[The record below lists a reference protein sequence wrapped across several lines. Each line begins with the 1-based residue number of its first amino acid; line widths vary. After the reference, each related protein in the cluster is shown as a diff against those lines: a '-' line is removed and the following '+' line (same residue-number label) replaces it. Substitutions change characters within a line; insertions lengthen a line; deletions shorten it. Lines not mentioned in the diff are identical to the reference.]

1 MEKLHGIDISEFNGN
16 IDFKKVKKEVD
27 FIYIRAT
34 YGRFG
39 IDKRFKEYV
48 KGCIENEIPFGFY
61 YYSYAV
67 DLQTAEA
74 EVKFFLEQI
83 KEFKEEMTY
92 PAMIDMEDSDGYKKD
107 HGNPTKE
114 MLSDICILASE
125 KIAENN
131 ISPIIYASADWFKN
145 RLDEE
150 KLAGFMKWI
159 AWWGT
164 KEENIDSKKYSI
176 WQYSSKGE
184 INGIK
189 GKVDLDYS
197 FVNFKLL
204 KEYVKN
210 ISKINL
216 IKSKTLLNDLEI
228 QYISCYKW
236 GQDLINKL
244 YDNLDKEKIKFNDK
258 YDYDKKLKAVGK
270 FFNLEVKTINYLHLF
285 IHSEDMILKLY
296 KYISSE
302 NVIEILDD
310 EKA

>member
-1 MEKLHGIDISEFNGN
+1 MEKLKGIDISEFNGE

-39 IDKRFKEYV
+39 IDKRFKEYAEE
-48 KGCIENEIPFGFY
+48 CIKNEIPFGFY

-67 DLQTAEA
+67 DLETAEA

-83 KEFKEEMTY
+83 KDYKEEMTF
-92 PAMIDMEDSDGYKKD
+92 PAMIDMEDADGYKYN
-107 HGNPTKE
+107 HGKPSKE
-114 MLSDICILASE
+114 MLSDICILACE

-145 RLDEE
+145 RLDSE
-150 KLAGFMKWI
+150 KLVGFMKWI
-159 AWWGT
+159 AWWNA
-164 KEENIDSKKYSI
+164 EEKNINNKIYSI
-176 WQYSSKGE
+176 WQYSSKGK

-189 GKVDLDYS
+189 GNVDLDYS

-210 ISKINL
+210 ISKMNL
-216 IKSKTLLNDLEI
+216 IKSKTLLSDLEL

-236 GQDLINKL
+236 GQDLINKIYNCL
-244 YDNLDKEKIKFNDK
+244 NKEKIEFNEKF
-258 YDYDKKLKAVGK
+258 DYDKKLKAVGK
-270 FFNLEVKTINYLHLF
+270 YFGLEAKTINYLYLF
-285 IHSEDMILKLY
+285 IHSESMISKLY
-296 KYISSE
+296 KFITSE
-302 NVIEILDD
+302 NVIKISE
-310 EKA
+310 E